1 VATAKYN
8 IDAIRTCVQ
17 KVQDYAPKFGEVSD
31 RFAGARPDP
40 SAYGQLPSSGAVSQ
54 AVDQLNSEMDKEL
67 DAAVTKL
74 NQVARALDSVVTSVQ
89 GTEDNSA
96 RSMTVKPV

>member
-17 KVQDYAPKFGEVSD
+17 QVQDYAPKFGEVSD

-74 NQVARALDSVVTSVQ
+74 NQVAAALDAVVTSVQ
-89 GTEDNSA
+89 NSEDNSVQRLTA
-96 RSMTVKPV
+96 RPS